1 MKSILI
7 VFSLL
12 LIISLNSSAQIP
24 KSAYIVNTLGES
36 LSIIDLDNQVV
47 LQPPKP
53 LGLYANEIEVAREKA
68 YVVISGLNEIRIF
81 DLVTL
86 SDQGS
91 IHLGSGTNPYGIA
104 MVNDSIAVVSLL
116 WTNQVAFVNVITRQ
130 IETFVSV
137 GSGPQ
142 GVLFFQGKVYVANSG
157 YNPPGYDPGK
167 VSVIDLNGYT
177 VSDIDVGVN
186 PQSLDVDTQGNI
198 IVACSGDYVSPGI
211 GSRMDIID
219 AQLGSVVFSQP
230 MNLPI
235 VNPITTVAV
244 NQQNM
249 AFLATYGS
257 GVMVY
262 DLSQKL
268 FIRDENNPLKGGPAV
283 SFDQADN
290 AYICHFDFD
299 SVYVYSPGH
308 QKLGAYLVG
317 DGPIS
322 IAVYDPAFSSFSNA
336 ENFIPADIHLFQ
348 NFPNPFNPQTVIKFQ
363 LPQRTAIRLEIL
375 NLQGQV
381 VLDIFKGELGAGIHS
396 LSWNGKDRLG
406 NQVSSGVY
414 FYRLKAP
421 GFEQT
426 KSMMFLK

>member
-36 LSIIDLDNQVV
+36 MSIIDLDNQVV

-235 VNPITTVAV
+235 ENPITTVAV

-322 IAVYDPAFSSFSNA
+322 IAVYDPEFSSLGNA

>member
-36 LSIIDLDNQVV
+36 MSIIDLDNQVV

-177 VSDIDVGVN
+177 VS
-186 PQSLDVDTQGNI
+186 
-198 IVACSGDYVSPGI
+198 
-211 GSRMDIID
+211 
-219 AQLGSVVFSQP
+219 
-230 MNLPI
+230 
-235 VNPITTVAV
+235 
-244 NQQNM
+244 
-249 AFLATYGS
+249 
-257 GVMVY
+257 
-262 DLSQKL
+262 
-268 FIRDENNPLKGGPAV
+268 
-283 SFDQADN
+283 
-290 AYICHFDFD
+290 
-299 SVYVYSPGH
+299 
-308 QKLGAYLVG
+308 
-317 DGPIS
+317 
-322 IAVYDPAFSSFSNA
+322 
-336 ENFIPADIHLFQ
+336 
-348 NFPNPFNPQTVIKFQ
+348 
-363 LPQRTAIRLEIL
+363 
-375 NLQGQV
+375 
-381 VLDIFKGELGAGIHS
+381 
-396 LSWNGKDRLG
+396 
-406 NQVSSGVY
+406 
-414 FYRLKAP
+414 
-421 GFEQT
+421 
-426 KSMMFLK
+426 

>member
-1 MKSILI
+1 MMKS
-7 VFSLL
+7 V
-12 LIISLNSSAQIP
+12 LIIFNLLFIMFLNSSAQIP
-24 KSAYIVNTLGES
+24 KSVYIVNTLGES
-36 LSIIDLDNQVV
+36 MSIIDLDNQVV

-53 LGLYANEIEVAREKA
+53 LGLYANEIEVAGEKA

-104 MVNDSIAVVSLL
+104 MINDSIAVVSLL
-116 WTNQVAFVNVITRQ
+116 FTNQVAFVNVSARQ

-142 GVLFFQGKVYVANSG
+142 GVLFFQGKAYVANSG
-157 YNPPGYDPGK
+157 FNGAGYDPGK
-167 VSVIDLNGYT
+167 VSVIDLNGYA

-198 IVACSGDYVSPGI
+198 IVACSGDYVSI
-211 GSRMDIID
+211 GARMDIID
-219 AQLGSVVFSQP
+219 TQLDSVVFSQP
-230 MNLPI
+230 MNQ
-235 VNPITTVAV
+235 PITTVAV

-249 AFLATYGS
+249 AFLATYNS
-257 GVMVY
+257 GVMVF
-262 DLSQKL
+262 DLSQKI

-322 IAVYDPAFSSFSNA
+322 IAVYDPEFSSFSNA
-336 ENFIPADIHLFQ
+336 ENFIP
-348 NFPNPFNPQTVIKFQ
+348 
-363 LPQRTAIRLEIL
+363 
-375 NLQGQV
+375 
-381 VLDIFKGELGAGIHS
+381 
-396 LSWNGKDRLG
+396 
-406 NQVSSGVY
+406 
-414 FYRLKAP
+414 
-421 GFEQT
+421 
-426 KSMMFLK
+426 